1 MGGIESPS
9 SSIKASESTSLF
21 VVLSP
26 TLLIPTS
33 FGIDLRLWCAG
44 AHDVTAPS
52 SSGTHNTERQ
62 RVLPLSS
69 TQYCNHGP
77 AVVRPVV
84 VVFRGALGGMGR
96 GSVHQRLPRPAQGPA
111 RQRGRQRSRPREGT
125 DSPIW
130 DP

>member
-1 MGGIESPS
+1 MGSPS

-44 AHDVTAPS
+44 AHDVTAPIIQWHTQHGETESLATLFNSVLQSWPCCGSPCCCCVPRRPGGHGPRKCSPTPS
-52 SSGTHNTERQ
+52 SS
-62 RVLPLSS
+62 SS
-69 TQYCNHGP
+69 RTRTATRSP
-77 AVVRPVV
+77 TK
-84 VVFRGALGGMGR
+84 
-96 GSVHQRLPRPAQGPA
+96 SPR
-111 RQRGRQRSRPREGT
+111 GT